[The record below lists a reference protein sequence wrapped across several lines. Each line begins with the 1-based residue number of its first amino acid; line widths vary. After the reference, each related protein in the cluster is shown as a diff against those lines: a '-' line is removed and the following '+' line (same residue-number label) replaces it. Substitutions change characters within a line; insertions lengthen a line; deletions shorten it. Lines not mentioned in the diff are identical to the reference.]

1 VLVIAYNL
9 CQNALLI
16 PSVQTIEIDEMIGP
30 LKATIDFKVKGNA
43 VKQEVEKNQEL
54 VRSALRAV
62 AALSKLADMG
72 MYSILLD
79 QCSDVKIFMHSLQ
92 RRHLD
97 SFNLKTR
104 SRMDSMLKNTRT
116 YGTTMRTRNIAVIS
130 WIYLKTHPFSF
141 NFQNINLWIFEMFHQ
156 FHFCLPS
163 TQTCDCLGVTKLCNL
178 QLGNVL

>member
-16 PSVQTIEIDEMIGP
+16 PSVQIIEIDEMIGP

-79 QCSDVKIFMHSLQ
+79 QYSDVKNTHAFSAAP
-92 RRHLD
+92 
-97 SFNLKTR
+97 T
-104 SRMDSMLKNTRT
+104 SRFIQFENEIKNGQ
-116 YGTTMRTRNIAVIS
+116 YAEE
-130 WIYLKTHPFSF
+130 Y
-141 NFQNINLWIFEMFHQ
+141 QNIWHDNENKEYRSDLMD
-156 FHFCLPS
+156 LS
-163 TQTCDCLGVTKLCNL
+163 
-178 QLGNVL
+178 